1 MALLNR
7 DDLIDSQAL
16 QAYVFSCMGH
26 QWNWSIHQN
35 HFTIFTMKVQPDQMV
50 VFAIVGL
57 SLTAVCRSEDEPWRR
72 PWSCPTW
79 GWRGVA
85 THGRRSCTRLWSRY
99 TGGGSR
105 WLALGRVVS
114 SGINKAGEKSLC
126 MNLSDLDLL
135 KKKHGCQDIS
145 WLKPQG
151 QDTWRN
157 GRMDVVGR
165 TNTTNSVS
173 KREGNPLGT

>member
-35 HFTIFTMKVQPDQMV
+35 HFPMFTKKVQPDQMV
-50 VFAIVGL
+50 IFAIVGL
-57 SLTAVCRSEDEPWRR
+57 SLTTVCRSKDEPWRR

-79 GWRGVA
+79 GWSCPTWGWRGV
-85 THGRRSCTRLWSRY
+85 TTPGRRSCTRLWSGSKV
-99 TGGGSR
+99 GGRR

-135 KKKHGCQDIS
+135 KK
-145 WLKPQG
+145 
-151 QDTWRN
+151 N
-157 GRMDVVGR
+157 MDVKIFPG
-165 TNTTNSVS
+165 
-173 KREGNPLGT
+173 